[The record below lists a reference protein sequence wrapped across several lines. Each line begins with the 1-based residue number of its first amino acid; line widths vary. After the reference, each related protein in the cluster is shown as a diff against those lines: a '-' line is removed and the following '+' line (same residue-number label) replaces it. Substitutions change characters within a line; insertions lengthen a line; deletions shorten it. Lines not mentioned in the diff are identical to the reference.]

1 MSDKT
6 NNEEEENKEVERER
20 EEEEEE
26 EEEENSGSSSSQDDD
41 DDEDNTDRETVAS
54 LKDQVEKLTKDH
66 KKDRQDNN
74 ERIASLV
81 DLIQGLKGTI
91 DELSTITKVLIK
103 EKDSK
108 ESNSTKDGKEPKNR
122 KKDEFVKTKKTSPLR
137 EMGEGMQ
144 RDIRHT
150 SNSIKISVKK
160 KSYQQCKAW
169 YLGKNADEKF
179 SRIRLRGDR

>member
-26 EEEENSGSSSSQDDD
+26 EEEEGEENSGSSSSQDDD
-41 DDEDNTDRETVAS
+41 DDEDNIDTETVAS
-54 LKDQVEKLTKDH
+54 LKDQVAKLTKDH

-81 DLIQGLKGTI
+81 DVIQGLKGTI

-103 EKDSK
+103 EEDWK

-150 SNSIKISVKK
+150 SNSIKTSVK
-160 KSYQQCKAW
+160 
-169 YLGKNADEKF
+169 
-179 SRIRLRGDR
+179 